1 MTLSEFLSY
10 VQTGK
15 ALNTEPIHRLMDDMS
30 NEARRI
36 TFRLNSAYH
45 TPEEVR
51 ALLSELFGKPVPDTL
66 RVFPPFYSD
75 FGKNI
80 TVGENVFINACCHF
94 QDHGGVTL
102 GDGCQI
108 GHNVVFATLNHG
120 LLPEDRGTTYP
131 APIVL
136 GKNVWVGSNAT
147 ILQGVTIGDN
157 TVVAAGAVV
166 TKDVPADTIV
176 GGVPARFIKR
186 IR

>member
-75 FGKNI
+75 FGK
-80 TVGENVFINACCHF
+80 TSRWAK
-94 QDHGGVTL
+94 TYSSMPA
-102 GDGCQI
+102 
-108 GHNVVFATLNHG
+108 ATS
-120 LLPEDRGTTYP
+120 RTM
-131 APIVL
+131 
-136 GKNVWVGSNAT
+136 
-147 ILQGVTIGDN
+147 
-157 TVVAAGAVV
+157 AV
-166 TKDVPADTIV
+166 
-176 GGVPARFIKR
+176 
-186 IR
+186 

>member
-75 FGKNI
+75 FGK
-80 TVGENVFINACCHF
+80 TSRWAKTCSSMPA
-94 QDHGGVTL
+94 
-102 GDGCQI
+102 
-108 GHNVVFATLNHG
+108 ATS
-120 LLPEDRGTTYP
+120 RTM
-131 APIVL
+131 
-136 GKNVWVGSNAT
+136 
-147 ILQGVTIGDN
+147 
-157 TVVAAGAVV
+157 AV
-166 TKDVPADTIV
+166 
-176 GGVPARFIKR
+176 
-186 IR
+186 